1 MCAAEKTA
9 HVSGADDQG
18 DDGREPLEQATNA
31 PRGGEGEKKTGI
43 GGTVMDK
50 NRQSGFTLVEL
61 VVVIAIMG
69 ILAGVGSAA
78 YSGYVKKANEAADL
92 QLLGAVNT
100 AFASAS
106 YDAGQYDGR
115 PSGGA
120 ASLTED
126 GKVAQ
131 VISSVDRDGE
141 FFQRYFSGNRD
152 SRFKLYTNL
161 AYDRATGTFHGAVL
175 TAATDKDG
183 NTVLHYSIN
192 GQDYEFT
199 ATQEQLKAFRA
210 STFGGK
216 SMTMN
221 ALTGNVGG
229 MINALNSALGG
240 GTFLASVLINA
251 GMAPE
256 TLGIKPDEKGNY
268 SELDKQRLANAA
280 LLLVAQMTGDK
291 DEESNEYL
299 VKEDILNALALNDA
313 NGLVDLNDVPGTLR
327 NVGAIYGVMT
337 AFAHSEQAE
346 DWTTTLTDADGKEFT
361 YDAKQYYDYVNQ
373 QIAAAANSGKDGGE
387 KLSDILAALGQ
398 FGSFVQDEDGN
409 LTDQFLDYVDDPTEP
424 ENAQINK
431 DLDGYINAMQA
442 LSQNQDGLVAAGILE
457 DGADGG
463 NISPILDKLF
473 AQ

>member
-1 MCAAEKTA
+1 
-9 HVSGADDQG
+9 
-18 DDGREPLEQATNA
+18 
-31 PRGGEGEKKTGI
+31 
-43 GGTVMDK
+43 MDK

-78 YSGYVKKANEAADL
+78 YSGYVKEANEAADL

-131 VISSVDRDGE
+131 VISSVDRDGA
-141 FFQRYFSGNRD
+141 FFQRYFSGNQD

-161 AYDRATGTFHGAVL
+161 AYDRTTGTFSGAVL
-175 TAATDKDG
+175 TAATDKNG

-192 GQDYEFT
+192 GQDYEFM
-199 ATQEQLKAFRA
+199 ATREQLEAFRA

-221 ALTGNVGG
+221 DLTGNVGG

-251 GMAPE
+251 GMNLE
-256 TLGIKPDEKGNY
+256 TLGIKPDEKETY
-268 SELDKQRLANAA
+268 SELDKQRLSNAA
-280 LLLVAQMTGDK
+280 LLLTASKT
-291 DEESNEYL
+291 DENTAEKILKMFIPDDEGEAKPLNERASEL
-299 VKEDILNALALNDA
+299 LSLNM
-313 NGLVDLNDVPGTLR
+313 GETMS
-327 NVGAIYGVMT
+327 NVGAIYGIMT
-337 AFAHSEQAE
+337 AFAYSEQAKG
-346 DWTTTLTDADGKEFT
+346 WTTTLTDADGKEST

-373 QIAAAANSGKDGGE
+373 QIAAAAGE
-387 KLSDILAALGQ
+387 KNIDNILAALGQ
-398 FGSFVQDEDGN
+398 FGAFAQDEDGN

-463 NISPILDKLF
+463 NISPILDQLF
-473 AQ
+473 TQ

>member
-1 MCAAEKTA
+1 
-9 HVSGADDQG
+9 
-18 DDGREPLEQATNA
+18 
-31 PRGGEGEKKTGI
+31 
-43 GGTVMDK
+43 MDK

-120 ASLTED
+120 ASLTKD
-126 GKVAQ
+126 GKVDK

-141 FFQRYFSGNRD
+141 FFKRYFSGNQD

-161 AYDRATGTFHGAVL
+161 AYDRATGTFSGAVL

-199 ATQEQLKAFRA
+199 ATREQLEAFRA
-210 STFGGK
+210 STFGGEK
-216 SMTMN
+216 MTMN

-251 GMAPE
+251 DMAPE
-256 TLGIKPDEKGNY
+256 TLGIKPDEKETY

-299 VKEDILNALALNDA
+299 VKEDILNALDLNDA
-313 NGLVDLNDVPGTLR
+313 NSLVDLNDVPGTLR

-337 AFAHSEQAE
+337 TFAYSEQAKT
-346 DWTTTLTDADGKEFT
+346 WTTTVDGKT
-361 YDAKQYYDYVNQ
+361 YDAIGYYDYVNQ
-373 QIAAAANSGKDGGE
+373 QIAAAANSGKEGGE

-398 FGSFVQDEDGN
+398 FESFVQDEVGM
-409 LTDQFLDYVDDPTEP
+409 TPEFMEYITGTEQLD

-442 LSQNQDGLVAAGILE
+442 LSKNQDGLVAAGILE

>member
-1 MCAAEKTA
+1 
-9 HVSGADDQG
+9 
-18 DDGREPLEQATNA
+18 
-31 PRGGEGEKKTGI
+31 
-43 GGTVMDK
+43 MDK

-120 ASLTED
+120 ASLDAD
-126 GKVAQ
+126 GKVKK
-131 VISSVDRDGE
+131 VISTVDRDGE
-141 FFQRYFSGNRD
+141 FFQKYFSGNRN
-152 SRFKLYTNL
+152 SRFKVYTNL
-161 AYDRATGTFHGAVL
+161 AYDRTTGTFHGAVL
-175 TAATDKDG
+175 TAATDKHG

-199 ATQEQLKAFRA
+199 ATQEQLDAFRA
-210 STFGGK
+210 STFGK
-216 SMTMN
+216 NMTMN
-221 ALTGNVGG
+221 AFTGNVGG

-256 TLGIKPDEKGNY
+256 TLGIKPDENGNY
-268 SELDKQRLANAA
+268 SELDKQRLSNAA
-280 LLLVAQMTGDK
+280 LLLTASKT
-291 DEESNEYL
+291 DENTAEKILKMLIPDDEGEAKPLNERASEL
-299 VKEDILNALALNDA
+299 LSLNM
-313 NGLVDLNDVPGTLR
+313 GETMS
-327 NVGAIYGVMT
+327 NVGAIYGIMT

-346 DWTTTLTDADGKEFT
+346 DWEKTVDGKT
-361 YDAKQYYDYVNQ
+361 YDAIGYYDYVNQ
-373 QIAAAANSGKDGGE
+373 QIAAAAVSE
-387 KLSDILAALGQ
+387 KEGAEKIPDILAALGQ
-398 FGSFVQDEDGN
+398 FGAFAQDEDGT
-409 LTDQFLDYVDDPTEP
+409 LTDQFMAYVGDPTNP
-424 ENAQINK
+424 SAQINK

>member
-1 MCAAEKTA
+1 
-9 HVSGADDQG
+9 
-18 DDGREPLEQATNA
+18 
-31 PRGGEGEKKTGI
+31 
-43 GGTVMDK
+43 MDK

-126 GKVAQ
+126 GRVAQ
-131 VISSVDRDGE
+131 VISSVDRDGA

-175 TAATDKDG
+175 TAATDKNG

-199 ATQEQLKAFRA
+199 ATQEQLEAFCA
-210 STFGGK
+210 STFGGE

-221 ALTGNVGG
+221 DLTGNVGG

-280 LLLVAQMTGDK
+280 LLLTASKTNKATAERLLAVFTTNAA
-291 DEESNEYL
+291 DEGEEEPLDEKAMSLINPT
-299 VKEDILNALALNDA
+299 DM
-313 NGLVDLNDVPGTLR
+313 GGTMS
-327 NVGAIYGVMT
+327 NVGAIYGIMT
-337 AFAHSEQAE
+337 AFAYSEQAKG
-346 DWTTTLTDADGKEFT
+346 WRTTIDGKE
-361 YDAKQYYDYVNQ
+361 YNAQEYYDYVNQ
-373 QIAAAANSGKDGGE
+373 QIAAAAGE
-387 KLSDILAALGQ
+387 KNIDKIFAALGQ
-398 FGSFVQDEDGN
+398 LGAFAQDEEGMT
-409 LTDQFLDYVDDPTEP
+409 LQFMDYIDDTEQLDES
-424 ENAQINK
+424 AQINK
-431 DLDGYINAMQA
+431 DLDGYISAMQA
-442 LSQNQDGLVAAGILE
+442 LSQNQEGLIAAGILE

>member
-1 MCAAEKTA
+1 
-9 HVSGADDQG
+9 
-18 DDGREPLEQATNA
+18 
-31 PRGGEGEKKTGI
+31 
-43 GGTVMDK
+43 MDK

-131 VISSVDRDGE
+131 VISSVDRNGE

-199 ATQEQLKAFRA
+199 ATQDQLDAFRA

-256 TLGIKPDEKGNY
+256 TLGIKPDENGNY
-268 SELDKQRLANAA
+268 SELDKQRLSNAA
-280 LLLVAQMTGDK
+280 LLLTASKT
-291 DEESNEYL
+291 DENTAEKILKMLIPDDEGEAKPLNERASEL
-299 VKEDILNALALNDA
+299 LSLNM
-313 NGLVDLNDVPGTLR
+313 GETMS
-327 NVGAIYGVMT
+327 NVGAIYGIMT
-337 AFAHSEQAE
+337 AFAHSEQAKG
-346 DWTTTLTDADGKEFT
+346 WRTTVDDKE
-361 YDAKQYYDYVNQ
+361 YNAEQYYNYVNQ
-373 QIAAAANSGKDGGE
+373 QIAAAGE
-387 KLSDILAALGQ
+387 KEGAEKIPDIFAALGQ
-398 FGSFVQDEDGN
+398 LGAFAQDKDGIP
-409 LTDQFLDYVDDPTEP
+409 TDQFLAYVGNP
-424 ENAQINK
+424 ESSDSQISK
-431 DLDGYINAMQA
+431 DLDGYISAMQA
-442 LSQNQDGLVAAGILE
+442 LSQNQEGLIAAGILE

-463 NISPILDKLF
+463 NISPILDLLF
-473 AQ
+473 TPQK

>member
-1 MCAAEKTA
+1 
-9 HVSGADDQG
+9 
-18 DDGREPLEQATNA
+18 
-31 PRGGEGEKKTGI
+31 
-43 GGTVMDK
+43 MDK

-131 VISSVDRDGE
+131 VISSVDRDGA
-141 FFQRYFSGNRD
+141 FFQRYFSGNQD

-161 AYDRATGTFHGAVL
+161 AYDRTTGTFSGAVL
-175 TAATDKDG
+175 TAATDKNG

-199 ATQEQLKAFRA
+199 ATEAQLAAFRA
-210 STFGGK
+210 STFGGE

-221 ALTGNVGG
+221 DLTGNVGG

-240 GTFLASVLINA
+240 GTLLANVLINA

-256 TLGIKPDEKGNY
+256 TLGIKPYENGNY
-268 SELDKQRLANAA
+268 SELDKQRLSNAA
-280 LLLVAQMTGDK
+280 LLLTASKT
-291 DEESNEYL
+291 DENTAEKILKMFIPDDEGEAKPLNERASEL
-299 VKEDILNALALNDA
+299 LSLNM
-313 NGLVDLNDVPGTLR
+313 GETMS
-327 NVGAIYGVMT
+327 NVGAIYGIMT
-337 AFAHSEQAE
+337 AFAYSEQAK
-346 DWTTTLTDADGKEFT
+346 DWEKTVDGKT
-361 YDAKQYYDYVNQ
+361 YDAIGYYDYVNQ
-373 QIAAAANSGKDGGE
+373 QIAAAAGE
-387 KLSDILAALGQ
+387 KNIDNIFAALGQ
-398 FGSFVQDEDGN
+398 LGAFAQDEDGN
-409 LTDQFLDYVDDPTEP
+409 LTDQFLDYVGDPTNP
-424 ENAQINK
+424 NAQINK

-473 AQ
+473 TQQK

>member
-1 MCAAEKTA
+1 
-9 HVSGADDQG
+9 
-18 DDGREPLEQATNA
+18 
-31 PRGGEGEKKTGI
+31 
-43 GGTVMDK
+43 MDK

-131 VISSVDRDGE
+131 VISSVDRNGA
-141 FFQRYFSGNRD
+141 FFQRYFSGNQD

-240 GTFLASVLINA
+240 GTFLANVLQTADMNL
-251 GMAPE
+251 E
-256 TLGIKPDEKGNY
+256 TLGIKPDENGNY

-280 LLLVAQMTGDK
+280 LLLTASKTNKATAEKILKMFIPD
-291 DEESNEYL
+291 DEGE
-299 VKEDILNALALNDA
+299 VKPL
-313 NGLVDLNDVPGTLR
+313 DVKAMSLINPADMGGTMSD
-327 NVGAIYGVMT
+327 VGAIYAIMT
-337 AFAHSEQAE
+337 AFAHSEQAKT
-346 DWTTTLTDADGKEFT
+346 WTTTVDGET
-361 YDAKQYYDYVNQ
+361 YDAIGYYDYVNQ
-373 QIAAAANSGKDGGE
+373 QIAAAAGE
-387 KLSDILAALGQ
+387 KNIDNIFAALGQ
-398 FGSFVQDEDGN
+398 FGAFAQNEGGM
-409 LTDQFLDYVDDPTEP
+409 TPQFMEYITGTEP
-424 ENAQINK
+424 LDENAQINK

-442 LSQNQDGLVAAGILE
+442 LSRNQDGLVAAGILE

-463 NISPILDKLF
+463 NISPILDQLF
-473 AQ
+473 TQ

>member
-1 MCAAEKTA
+1 
-9 HVSGADDQG
+9 
-18 DDGREPLEQATNA
+18 
-31 PRGGEGEKKTGI
+31 
-43 GGTVMDK
+43 MDK

-120 ASLTED
+120 ASLAAD
-126 GKVAQ
+126 GKVEK
-131 VISSVDRDGE
+131 VISTVDRKGE
-141 FFQRYFSGNRD
+141 FFQKYFSGNQD

-161 AYDRATGTFHGAVL
+161 AYDRVTGTFHGAVL

-199 ATQEQLKAFRA
+199 ATREQLEAFRA

-221 ALTGNVGG
+221 DLTGNVGG
-229 MINALNSALGG
+229 MINALSTALNSGNYLA
-240 GTFLASVLINA
+240 FLLQNSGLDL
-251 GMAPE
+251 E
-256 TLGIKPDEKGNY
+256 KLGINSENGKY

-280 LLLVAQMTGDK
+280 LLLTARMTTDK
-291 DEESNEYL
+291 NEETGGFL
-299 VKEDILNALALNDA
+299 VKEDLVEALASGNT
-313 NGLVDLNDVPGTLR
+313 NSLVDFGDIPGTMR
-327 NVGAIYGVMT
+327 NVGAIYGIMT
-337 AFAHSEQAE
+337 AFAYSEQAKG
-346 DWTTTLTDADGKEFT
+346 WTTTVDDKE
-361 YDAKQYYDYVNQ
+361 YNAEQYYNYVNQ
-373 QIAAAANSGKDGGE
+373 QIAAAAVGE
-387 KLSDILAALGQ
+387 KEGAEKIPDILAALGQ
-398 FGSFVQDEDGN
+398 FGSFVQDEVGM
-409 LTDQFLDYVDDPTEP
+409 TPQFMEYITGTQPLD

-442 LSQNQDGLVAAGILE
+442 LSQNQEGLIAAGILE

-463 NISPILDKLF
+463 NISPILDLLF
-473 AQ
+473 APQK

>member
-1 MCAAEKTA
+1 
-9 HVSGADDQG
+9 
-18 DDGREPLEQATNA
+18 
-31 PRGGEGEKKTGI
+31 
-43 GGTVMDK
+43 MDK

-78 YSGYVKKANEAADL
+78 YSSYVKKANEAADL

-120 ASLTED
+120 ASLTKD

-131 VISSVDRDGE
+131 VISSVDRDGA
-141 FFQRYFSGNRD
+141 FFQRYFSGNQD

-161 AYDRATGTFHGAVL
+161 AYDRTTGTFHGAVL

-199 ATQEQLKAFRA
+199 ATQDQLDAFRA
-210 STFGGK
+210 STFGGE

-229 MINALNSALGG
+229 MINTLSTALNSGNALA
-240 GTFLASVLINA
+240 FLLQNS
-251 GMAPE
+251 GMPLE
-256 TLGIKPDEKGNY
+256 KLGIKRDESGNY

-299 VKEDILNALALNDA
+299 VKKDILNALALNKVND
-313 NGLVDLNDVPGTLR
+313 LVDLNDIPRALR

-337 AFAHSEQAE
+337 AFAYSEQANGWE
-346 DWTTTLTDADGKEFT
+346 KTVDGET
-361 YDAKQYYDYVNQ
+361 YDAIGYYDYVNQ
-373 QIAAAANSGKDGGE
+373 QIAAAAGE
-387 KLSDILAALGQ
+387 KNIDNIFAALGKLGA
-398 FGSFVQDEDGN
+398 FAQDKDGN
-409 LTDQFLDYVDDPTEP
+409 LTDQFFDYVGDPANP
-424 ENAQINK
+424 NAQINK

-442 LSQNQDGLVAAGILE
+442 LSKNQDGLVAAGILE

-463 NISPILDKLF
+463 NISPILDQLF

>member
-1 MCAAEKTA
+1 
-9 HVSGADDQG
+9 
-18 DDGREPLEQATNA
+18 
-31 PRGGEGEKKTGI
+31 
-43 GGTVMDK
+43 MDK

-131 VISSVDRDGE
+131 VISSVDCDGA

-175 TAATDKDG
+175 TAATDKHG

-199 ATQEQLKAFRA
+199 ATREQLDAFCA

-229 MINALNSALGG
+229 MINALSSALGG
-240 GTFLASVLINA
+240 GTFLANVLQTADMNL
-251 GMAPE
+251 E
-256 TLGIKPDEKGNY
+256 TLGIKPDEKETY
-268 SELDKQRLANAA
+268 SEFDKQRLANAA
-280 LLLVAQMTGDK
+280 LLLTASKTNKATAERLLAVFTTNAA
-291 DEESNEYL
+291 DEGEEEPL
-299 VKEDILNALALNDA
+299 DVKAMSLINPADM
-313 NGLVDLNDVPGTLR
+313 GGTMSD
-327 NVGAIYGVMT
+327 VGAIYAIMT
-337 AFAHSEQAE
+337 AFAYSEQAKG
-346 DWTTTLTDADGKEFT
+346 WTTTLTDADGKEST

-373 QIAAAANSGKDGGE
+373 QIAAAAGE
-387 KLSDILAALGQ
+387 KNIDNIFAALGKLGA
-398 FGSFVQDEDGN
+398 FAQDEDGT
-409 LTDQFLDYVDDPTEP
+409 LTDQFFDYVGDPTNP
-424 ENAQINK
+424 NAQINK
-431 DLDGYINAMQA
+431 DLDGYINAMQV

>member
-1 MCAAEKTA
+1 
-9 HVSGADDQG
+9 
-18 DDGREPLEQATNA
+18 
-31 PRGGEGEKKTGI
+31 
-43 GGTVMDK
+43 MDK

-131 VISSVDRDGE
+131 VISSVDRNGA
-141 FFQRYFSGNRD
+141 FFQRYFPGNQD

-175 TAATDKDG
+175 TAATDKHG

-199 ATQEQLKAFRA
+199 ATQEQLDAFRA
-210 STFGGK
+210 STFGK
-216 SMTMN
+216 NMTMN
-221 ALTGNVGG
+221 AFTGNVGG

-256 TLGIKPDEKGNY
+256 TLGIKPDEKENY

-280 LLLVAQMTGDK
+280 LLLTASKTNKATAERLLAVFTTNAA
-291 DEESNEYL
+291 DEGEEEPL
-299 VKEDILNALALNDA
+299 DVKAMSLINPADM
-313 NGLVDLNDVPGTLR
+313 GGTMSD
-327 NVGAIYGVMT
+327 VGAIYGIMT
-337 AFAHSEQAE
+337 AFAYSEQAK
-346 DWTTTLTDADGKEFT
+346 DWTTTLTDADGKEST

-373 QIAAAANSGKDGGE
+373 QIAAAAGE
-387 KLSDILAALGQ
+387 KNIDNIFAALGQ
-398 FGSFVQDEDGN
+398 FGAFVQDEDGN

>member
-1 MCAAEKTA
+1 
-9 HVSGADDQG
+9 
-18 DDGREPLEQATNA
+18 
-31 PRGGEGEKKTGI
+31 
-43 GGTVMDK
+43 MDK

-120 ASLTED
+120 ASLDAD
-126 GKVAQ
+126 GKVKK
-131 VISSVDRDGE
+131 VISTVDRDGA

-175 TAATDKDG
+175 TAATDKHG

-199 ATQEQLKAFRA
+199 ATQEQLDAFRA

-221 ALTGNVGG
+221 NLTGNVGG

-240 GTFLASVLINA
+240 GTFLASVLQTA
-251 GMAPE
+251 GMNLE
-256 TLGIKPDEKGNY
+256 TLGIKPYENGNY
-268 SELDKQRLANAA
+268 SELDKQRLSNAA
-280 LLLVAQMTGDK
+280 LLLTASKT
-291 DEESNEYL
+291 DENTAEKILKMFIPDDEGEAKPLNERASEL
-299 VKEDILNALALNDA
+299 LSLNM
-313 NGLVDLNDVPGTLR
+313 GETMS
-327 NVGAIYGVMT
+327 NVGAIYGIMT
-337 AFAHSEQAE
+337 AFAYSEQAK
-346 DWTTTLTDADGKEFT
+346 DWEKTVDGKT
-361 YDAKQYYDYVNQ
+361 YDAIGYYDYVNQ
-373 QIAAAANSGKDGGE
+373 QIAAAAGE
-387 KLSDILAALGQ
+387 KNIDNIFAALGQ
-398 FGSFVQDEDGN
+398 LGAFAQDEDGN
-409 LTDQFLDYVDDPTEP
+409 LTDQFLDYVGDPTNP
-424 ENAQINK
+424 NAQINK

-463 NISPILDKLF
+463 NISPILDQLF
-473 AQ
+473 TQ

>member
-1 MCAAEKTA
+1 
-9 HVSGADDQG
+9 
-18 DDGREPLEQATNA
+18 
-31 PRGGEGEKKTGI
+31 
-43 GGTVMDK
+43 MDK

-106 YDAGQYDGR
+106 YNAGQYDGR

-120 ASLTED
+120 ASLAED
-126 GKVAQ
+126 GRVAQ
-131 VISSVDRDGE
+131 VISSVDRKGE
-141 FFQRYFSGNRD
+141 FFQKYFSGNRD

-161 AYDRATGTFHGAVL
+161 AYDRVTGTFHGAVL

-183 NTVLHYSIN
+183 NMVLRYTIN

-199 ATQEQLKAFRA
+199 AKQEQLGALLAPPR
-210 STFGGK
+210 GGK

-240 GTFLASVLINA
+240 GNFLASVLQTA

-256 TLGIKPDEKGNY
+256 TLGIKPDENENY

-280 LLLVAQMTGDK
+280 LLLTASKT
-291 DEESNEYL
+291 DENTAERL
-299 VKEDILNALALNDA
+299 LAVFTTNAADEGEEEPLINSDDM
-313 NGLVDLNDVPGTLR
+313 GETMS
-327 NVGAIYGVMT
+327 NVGAMYGIMT
-337 AFAHSEQAE
+337 AFAYSEQAKG
-346 DWTTTLTDADGKEFT
+346 WTTTLTDADGKEST

-373 QIAAAANSGKDGGE
+373 QIAAAGE
-387 KLSDILAALGQ
+387 KEGAEKIPDILAALGQ

-409 LTDQFLDYVDDPTEP
+409 LTDQFWNYVGDPESSDS
-424 ENAQINK
+424 QISK

-442 LSQNQDGLVAAGILE
+442 LSQNQEGLIAAGILE

-463 NISPILDKLF
+463 NISPILDLLF
-473 AQ
+473 TQQK

>member
-1 MCAAEKTA
+1 
-9 HVSGADDQG
+9 
-18 DDGREPLEQATNA
+18 
-31 PRGGEGEKKTGI
+31 
-43 GGTVMDK
+43 MDK

-126 GKVAQ
+126 GRVAQ
-131 VISSVDRDGE
+131 VISSVDRDGA

-175 TAATDKDG
+175 TAATDKHG

-199 ATQEQLKAFRA
+199 ATEAQLAAFRA

-221 ALTGNVGG
+221 NLTGNVGG

-251 GMAPE
+251 GMNLE
-256 TLGIKPDEKGNY
+256 TLGIKPDEKETY

-280 LLLVAQMTGDK
+280 LLLTASKTNKATAERLLAVFTTNAA
-291 DEESNEYL
+291 DEGEEEPL
-299 VKEDILNALALNDA
+299 DVKAMSLINPADM
-313 NGLVDLNDVPGTLR
+313 GGTMSD
-327 NVGAIYGVMT
+327 VGAIYAIMT
-337 AFAHSEQAE
+337 AFAYSEQAK
-346 DWTTTLTDADGKEFT
+346 DWEKTVDGKT
-361 YDAKQYYDYVNQ
+361 YNAIGYYDYVNQ
-373 QIAAAANSGKDGGE
+373 QIAAAANSGKEGGA
-387 KLSDILAALGQ
+387 KLNDILAALGQ
-398 FGSFVQDEDGN
+398 LGAFAQDEDGN
-409 LTDQFLDYVDDPTEP
+409 LTDQFLDYVGDPTEP
-424 ENAQINK
+424 ESAQISK

-463 NISPILDKLF
+463 NISPILDLLF
-473 AQ
+473 AQQK

>member
-1 MCAAEKTA
+1 
-9 HVSGADDQG
+9 
-18 DDGREPLEQATNA
+18 
-31 PRGGEGEKKTGI
+31 
-43 GGTVMDK
+43 MDK

-126 GKVAQ
+126 GRVAQ
-131 VISSVDRDGE
+131 VISSVDRDGK
-141 FFQRYFSGNRD
+141 FFERYFFGNRD
-152 SRFKLYTNL
+152 SRFKVYTNL

-175 TAATDKDG
+175 SATTGKDG
-183 NTVLHYSIN
+183 NMVLRYSIN
-192 GQDYEFT
+192 GQDYEFM
-199 ATQEQLKAFRA
+199 ATQEQLDAFHA

-221 ALTGNVGG
+221 DLTGNVGG

-240 GTFLASVLINA
+240 GNFLASVLQTA
-251 GMAPE
+251 GMNLE
-256 TLGIKPDEKGNY
+256 TLGIKPDENGNY

-280 LLLVAQMTGDK
+280 LLLTASKTNETTAEKILKMFIPD
-291 DEESNEYL
+291 DEGEAKPLNERASEL
-299 VKEDILNALALNDA
+299 LSLNNM
-313 NGLVDLNDVPGTLR
+313 GETMS
-327 NVGAIYGVMT
+327 NVGAMYGIMT

-346 DWTTTLTDADGKEFT
+346 DWTTTVDGKE
-361 YDAKQYYDYVNQ
+361 YNAQEYYDYVNQ
-373 QIAAAANSGKDGGE
+373 QIAADANSGKDGGE

-398 FGSFVQDEDGN
+398 FGSFVQDEDGMT
-409 LTDQFLDYVDDPTEP
+409 LQFMDYITGTEQLDES
-424 ENAQINK
+424 AQISK

-463 NISPILDKLF
+463 NISPILDQLF
-473 AQ
+473 TQ

>member
-1 MCAAEKTA
+1 
-9 HVSGADDQG
+9 
-18 DDGREPLEQATNA
+18 
-31 PRGGEGEKKTGI
+31 
-43 GGTVMDK
+43 MDK

-78 YSGYVKKANEAADL
+78 YSGYVKKANETADL

-120 ASLTED
+120 ASLDAD
-126 GKVAQ
+126 GKVKK
-131 VISSVDRDGE
+131 VISTVDRDGE
-141 FFQRYFSGNRD
+141 FFQKYFSGNRD
-152 SRFKLYTNL
+152 SRFKVYTNL

-199 ATQEQLKAFRA
+199 ATREQLDAFRA
-210 STFGGK
+210 STFGGEK
-216 SMTMN
+216 MTMN
-221 ALTGNVGG
+221 KLTGNVGG

-256 TLGIKPDEKGNY
+256 TLGIKPDENGNY
-268 SELDKQRLANAA
+268 SELDKQRLSNAA
-280 LLLVAQMTGDK
+280 LLLTASKT
-291 DEESNEYL
+291 DENTAEKILKMFIPDDEGEAKPLNERASEL
-299 VKEDILNALALNDA
+299 LSLNM
-313 NGLVDLNDVPGTLR
+313 GETMS
-327 NVGAIYGVMT
+327 NVGAIYGIMT

-373 QIAAAANSGKDGGE
+373 QIAAAAVSE
-387 KLSDILAALGQ
+387 KEGAEKIPDILAALGQ
-398 FGSFVQDEDGN
+398 FGAFAQDEDGT
-409 LTDQFLDYVDDPTEP
+409 LTDQFMAYVGDPTNP
-424 ENAQINK
+424 SAQINK

>member
-1 MCAAEKTA
+1 
-9 HVSGADDQG
+9 
-18 DDGREPLEQATNA
+18 
-31 PRGGEGEKKTGI
+31 
-43 GGTVMDK
+43 MDK

-120 ASLTED
+120 ASLDAD
-126 GKVAQ
+126 GKVDK
-131 VISSVDRDGE
+131 VISTVDREGE
-141 FFQRYFSGNRD
+141 FFQKYFSGNRD
-152 SRFKLYTNL
+152 SRFKVYTNL
-161 AYDRATGTFHGAVL
+161 AYDRVTGTFHGAVL
-175 TAATDKDG
+175 SATTGKDG
-183 NTVLHYSIN
+183 NMVRYTIN
-192 GQDYEFT
+192 GKDYEFT
-199 ATQEQLKAFRA
+199 ATEAQLAAFRA

-216 SMTMN
+216 NMTMN
-221 ALTGNVGG
+221 GLTGNVGG

-280 LLLVAQMTGDK
+280 LLLTARMTTDK
-291 DEESNEYL
+291 NKETGGFL
-299 VKEDILNALALNDA
+299 VKEDLVEALASGNT
-313 NGLVDLNDVPGTLR
+313 NSLVDFGDIPGTMR
-327 NVGAIYGVMT
+327 NVRAIYGIMT
-337 AFAHSEQAE
+337 AFAYSKQAE
-346 DWTTTLTDADGKEFT
+346 GWTTTVTDADGKECI
-361 YDAKQYYDYVNQ
+361 YDAQEYYNYVNQ
-373 QIAAAANSGKDGGE
+373 QIAANSE
-387 KLSDILAALGQ
+387 KAGSDKIPDILAAIGKFGAYAQGADGQ
-398 FGSFVQDEDGN
+398 PTE
-409 LTDQFLDYVDDPTEP
+409 QFADYVGDLNSP
-424 ENAQINK
+424 ENSQLNK
-431 DLDGYINAMQA
+431 DLDGYISAMQA
-442 LSQNQDGLVAAGILE
+442 LSQNQEGLIAAGILE
-457 DGADGG
+457 GGADGG

>member
-1 MCAAEKTA
+1 
-9 HVSGADDQG
+9 
-18 DDGREPLEQATNA
+18 
-31 PRGGEGEKKTGI
+31 
-43 GGTVMDK
+43 MDK

-69 ILAGVGSAA
+69 ILAGAGSAA

-120 ASLTED
+120 ASLAED

-131 VISSVDRDGE
+131 VISSVDRDGK
-141 FFQRYFSGNRD
+141 FFERYFSGNRD

-161 AYDRATGTFHGAVL
+161 AYDRTTGTFYGAVL
-175 TAATDKDG
+175 TAATGKDG
-183 NTVLHYSIN
+183 NMVLRYTIN
-192 GQDYEFT
+192 GKDYEFT
-199 ATQEQLKAFRA
+199 ATKEQLAAFRA

-221 ALTGNVGG
+221 GLTGNVGG

-240 GTFLASVLINA
+240 GNFLASVLINA

-256 TLGIKPDEKGNY
+256 TLGIKPDENENY

-280 LLLVAQMTGDK
+280 LLLTARETDENTAETLLALLAP
-291 DEESNEYL
+291 DEEETL
-299 VKEDILNALALNDA
+299 DEKLP
-313 NGLVDLNDVPGTLR
+313 GLFSSSDVGETMS
-327 NVGAIYGVMT
+327 NVGAMYGIMT
-337 AFAHSEQAE
+337 AFAHSEQAKG
-346 DWTTTLTDADGKEFT
+346 WTTTLTDADGKEST

-373 QIAAAANSGKDGGE
+373 QIAAAAGE
-387 KLSDILAALGQ
+387 KNIDKIFAALGQ
-398 FGSFVQDEDGN
+398 LGAFAQDEEGMT
-409 LTDQFLDYVDDPTEP
+409 LQFMDYITVTEP
-424 ENAQINK
+424 PDEKAQINK

-442 LSQNQDGLVAAGILE
+442 LSQNQEGLIAAGILE

-463 NISPILDKLF
+463 NISPILDLLF
-473 AQ
+473 APQK

>member
-1 MCAAEKTA
+1 MTARMCAAEKTA

-131 VISSVDRDGE
+131 VISSVDRNGE

-175 TAATDKDG
+175 TAATDKNG

-192 GQDYEFT
+192 GQDYVFK
-199 ATQEQLKAFRA
+199 ATQEQLAAFRD

-216 SMTMN
+216 NMTMN
-221 ALTGNVGG
+221 DLTGNVNG
-229 MINALNSALGG
+229 MINTLSTALNSGNALA
-240 GTFLASVLINA
+240 FLLQNS
-251 GMAPE
+251 GMPLE
-256 TLGIKPDEKGNY
+256 KLGIKRDESGNY

-299 VKEDILNALALNDA
+299 VKKDILNALVLNKVND
-313 NGLVDLNDVPGTLR
+313 LVDLNDIPRALR

-337 AFAHSEQAE
+337 AFAYSEQANGWE
-346 DWTTTLTDADGKEFT
+346 KTVDGKE
-361 YDAKQYYDYVNQ
+361 YNAQEYYEYVNQ
-373 QIAAAANSGKDGGE
+373 QIAAAAVSE
-387 KLSDILAALGQ
+387 KEGAEKIPDILAALGK
-398 FGSFVQDEDGN
+398 FGSFVQDEDGMT
-409 LTDQFLDYVDDPTEP
+409 LQFMDYIDGTEQLD

-442 LSQNQDGLVAAGILE
+442 LSKNQDGLVAAGILE

>member
-1 MCAAEKTA
+1 
-9 HVSGADDQG
+9 
-18 DDGREPLEQATNA
+18 
-31 PRGGEGEKKTGI
+31 
-43 GGTVMDK
+43 MDK

-120 ASLTED
+120 ASLAED

-131 VISSVDRDGE
+131 VISSVDRKGE
-141 FFQRYFSGNRD
+141 FFQKYFSGNQD
-152 SRFKLYTNL
+152 SRFKVYTNL
-161 AYDRATGTFHGAVL
+161 AYDRVTGTFHGAVL

-183 NTVLHYSIN
+183 NMVLRYTIN
-192 GQDYEFT
+192 GKDYEFT
-199 ATQEQLKAFRA
+199 ATKEQLAAFRA

-221 ALTGNVGG
+221 DLTGNVGG
-229 MINALNSALGG
+229 MINTLSTALNSGNYLA
-240 GTFLASVLINA
+240 FLLQNSGLDL
-251 GMAPE
+251 E
-256 TLGIKPDEKGNY
+256 KLGINSENGKY

-280 LLLVAQMTGDK
+280 LLLTARMTTDK
-291 DEESNEYL
+291 NEETGGFL
-299 VKEDILNALALNDA
+299 VKEDLVEALASGNT
-313 NGLVDLNDVPGTLR
+313 NSLVDFGDIPGTMR
-327 NVGAIYGVMT
+327 NVGAIYGIMT
-337 AFAHSEQAE
+337 AFAYSEQAKG
-346 DWTTTLTDADGKEFT
+346 WTTTLTDADGKEST

-373 QIAAAANSGKDGGE
+373 QIAAAANSGRDGGE

-398 FGSFVQDEDGN
+398 FGSFVQDEKGMT
-409 LTDQFLDYVDDPTEP
+409 LQFMNYITGTEP
-424 ENAQINK
+424 PDEKAQISK

-442 LSQNQDGLVAAGILE
+442 LSQNQEGLIAAGILE

-463 NISPILDKLF
+463 NISPILDLLF
-473 AQ
+473 APQK

>member
-175 TAATDKDG
+175 TAATDKHG

-199 ATQEQLKAFRA
+199 ATQEQLEAFCA
-210 STFGGK
+210 STFGGE

-221 ALTGNVGG
+221 DLTGNVGG

-256 TLGIKPDEKGNY
+256 TLGIKPDENGNY
-268 SELDKQRLANAA
+268 SELDKQRLSNAA
-280 LLLVAQMTGDK
+280 LLLTASKT
-291 DEESNEYL
+291 DENTAEKILKMFIPDDEGEAKPLNERASEL
-299 VKEDILNALALNDA
+299 LSLNM
-313 NGLVDLNDVPGTLR
+313 GETMS
-327 NVGAIYGVMT
+327 NVGAIYGIMT
-337 AFAHSEQAE
+337 AFAYSEQAKG
-346 DWTTTLTDADGKEFT
+346 WTTTLTDADGKEST

-373 QIAAAANSGKDGGE
+373 QIAAAAGE
-387 KLSDILAALGQ
+387 KNINKIFDALGQ
-398 FGSFVQDEDGN
+398 FGAFAQDEDGT
-409 LTDQFLDYVDDPTEP
+409 LTDQFMAYVGGPTNP
-424 ENAQINK
+424 ENAQISK

-442 LSQNQDGLVAAGILE
+442 LSKNQDGLVAVGILE

>member
-1 MCAAEKTA
+1 
-9 HVSGADDQG
+9 
-18 DDGREPLEQATNA
+18 
-31 PRGGEGEKKTGI
+31 
-43 GGTVMDK
+43 MDK

-120 ASLTED
+120 AALAAD
-126 GKVAQ
+126 GRVVQ

-141 FFQRYFSGNRD
+141 FFKRYFSGNQD

-161 AYDRATGTFHGAVL
+161 AYDRATGTFSGAVL

-192 GQDYEFT
+192 GKDYEFT
-199 ATQEQLKAFRA
+199 ATEAQLAAFRA

-256 TLGIKPDEKGNY
+256 TLGIKPDEKETY

-280 LLLVAQMTGDK
+280 LLLTASKT
-291 DEESNEYL
+291 DENTAERL
-299 VKEDILNALALNDA
+299 LAVFTTNAADEGEEEPLDEKAMSLLINPADM
-313 NGLVDLNDVPGTLR
+313 GETMS
-327 NVGAIYGVMT
+327 NVGAMYGIMT
-337 AFAHSEQAE
+337 AFAYSEQAKG
-346 DWTTTLTDADGKEFT
+346 WTTTLTDADGKEST

-373 QIAAAANSGKDGGE
+373 QIAAAANSGKDGEE

-398 FGSFVQDEDGN
+398 FGAFVQDEGGMTRQFMDYIDG
-409 LTDQFLDYVDDPTEP
+409 TEQLDES
-424 ENAQINK
+424 AQINK

-473 AQ
+473 TQQK

>member
-1 MCAAEKTA
+1 
-9 HVSGADDQG
+9 
-18 DDGREPLEQATNA
+18 
-31 PRGGEGEKKTGI
+31 
-43 GGTVMDK
+43 MDK

-120 ASLTED
+120 ASLDAD
-126 GKVAQ
+126 GKVKK
-131 VISSVDRDGE
+131 VISSVDRDGA
-141 FFQRYFSGNRD
+141 FFQRYFSGNQD

-175 TAATDKDG
+175 TAATDKNG

-192 GQDYEFT
+192 GQDYVFK
-199 ATQEQLKAFRA
+199 ATQEQLAAFRD

-216 SMTMN
+216 NMTMN
-221 ALTGNVGG
+221 DLTGNVNG
-229 MINALNSALGG
+229 MINTLSTALNSGNALA
-240 GTFLASVLINA
+240 FLLQNS
-251 GMAPE
+251 GMPLE
-256 TLGIKPDEKGNY
+256 KLGIKRDESGNY

-299 VKEDILNALALNDA
+299 VKKDILNALVLNKVND
-313 NGLVDLNDVPGTLR
+313 LVDLNDIPRALR

-337 AFAHSEQAE
+337 AFAYSEQANGWE
-346 DWTTTLTDADGKEFT
+346 KTVDGKE
-361 YDAKQYYDYVNQ
+361 YNAQEYYEYVNQ
-373 QIAAAANSGKDGGE
+373 QIAAAAVSE
-387 KLSDILAALGQ
+387 KEGAEKIPDILAALGKLGA
-398 FGSFVQDEDGN
+398 FAQDEGDM
-409 LTDQFLDYVDDPTEP
+409 TPQFMEYITGTEQLDES
-424 ENAQINK
+424 AQINK

-457 DGADGG
+457 GGADGG

-473 AQ
+473 TQ

>member
-1 MCAAEKTA
+1 
-9 HVSGADDQG
+9 
-18 DDGREPLEQATNA
+18 
-31 PRGGEGEKKTGI
+31 
-43 GGTVMDK
+43 MDK

-126 GKVAQ
+126 GRVAQ
-131 VISSVDRDGE
+131 VISSVDRKGE
-141 FFQRYFSGNRD
+141 FFQKYFSGNRD

-183 NTVLHYSIN
+183 NMVLRYTIN
-192 GQDYEFT
+192 GKDYEFT
-199 ATQEQLKAFRA
+199 ATEAQLAAFRA
-210 STFGGK
+210 STFGEN
-216 SMTMN
+216 MTMN
-221 ALTGNVGG
+221 GLTGNVGG
-229 MINALNSALGG
+229 MINTLSTALNSGNYLA
-240 GTFLASVLINA
+240 FLLQNS
-251 GMAPE
+251 GMPLE
-256 TLGIKPDEKGNY
+256 KLGIKRDESGNY

-280 LLLVAQMTGDK
+280 LLLAARETDENTAETLLALLAT
-291 DEESNEYL
+291 DEEEALGEKLYCLFDIDHVGETMSNAG
-299 VKEDILNALALNDA
+299 AL
-313 NGLVDLNDVPGTLR
+313 
-327 NVGAIYGVMT
+327 YGVMS
-337 AFAHSEQAE
+337 AFAHSEQAK
-346 DWTTTLTDADGKEFT
+346 DWTTTVDDKE
-361 YDAKQYYDYVNQ
+361 YNAEQYYNYVNQ

-398 FGSFVQDEDGN
+398 LGSFVQDEGGN
-409 LTDQFLDYVDDPTEP
+409 PTDQFLAYVGDPESSDS
-424 ENAQINK
+424 QISK

-463 NISPILDKLF
+463 NISPILDQLF
-473 AQ
+473 TQ

>member
-1 MCAAEKTA
+1 
-9 HVSGADDQG
+9 
-18 DDGREPLEQATNA
+18 
-31 PRGGEGEKKTGI
+31 
-43 GGTVMDK
+43 MDK

-126 GKVAQ
+126 GKVEK
-131 VISSVDRDGE
+131 VISTVDRNGE
-141 FFQRYFSGNRD
+141 FFQKYFFGNQD
-152 SRFKLYTNL
+152 SRFKVYTNL

-175 TAATDKDG
+175 TAATGKDG
-183 NTVLHYSIN
+183 KTVLHYTIN
-192 GQDYEFT
+192 GKDYEFT
-199 ATQEQLKAFRA
+199 ATREQLEAFRA

-221 ALTGNVGG
+221 DLTGNVGG
-229 MINALNSALGG
+229 MINTLSTALNSGNYLA
-240 GTFLASVLINA
+240 FLLQNSGLDL
-251 GMAPE
+251 E
-256 TLGIKPDEKGNY
+256 KLGINSENGKY

-280 LLLVAQMTGDK
+280 LLLTARMTTDK
-291 DEESNEYL
+291 NEETGGFL
-299 VKEDILNALALNDA
+299 VKEDLVEALASGNT
-313 NGLVDLNDVPGTLR
+313 NSLVDLGDIPRAMR
-327 NVGAIYGVMT
+327 NVGAIYGIMT
-337 AFAHSEQAE
+337 AFAHSEQAK
-346 DWTTTLTDADGKEFT
+346 DWTTTVDDKE
-361 YDAKQYYDYVNQ
+361 YNAEQYYNYVNQ
-373 QIAAAANSGKDGGE
+373 QIAAAGE
-387 KLSDILAALGQ
+387 KEGAEKIPDILAALGQ
-398 FGSFVQDEDGN
+398 FGAFAQDEDGT
-409 LTDQFLDYVDDPTEP
+409 LTDQFMAYVGDPTNP
-424 ENAQINK
+424 SAQINK

-463 NISPILDKLF
+463 NISPILDQLF
-473 AQ
+473 TQ

>member
-1 MCAAEKTA
+1 
-9 HVSGADDQG
+9 
-18 DDGREPLEQATNA
+18 
-31 PRGGEGEKKTGI
+31 
-43 GGTVMDK
+43 MDK

-120 ASLTED
+120 ASLDAD
-126 GKVAQ
+126 GKVKK
-131 VISSVDRDGE
+131 VISTVDRDGE
-141 FFQRYFSGNRD
+141 FFQKYFSGNRD
-152 SRFKLYTNL
+152 SRFKVYTNL

-175 TAATDKDG
+175 TAATDKNG

-192 GQDYEFT
+192 GQDYVFK
-199 ATQEQLKAFRA
+199 ATQEQLAAFRD

-216 SMTMN
+216 NMTMN
-221 ALTGNVGG
+221 DLTGNVGG

-240 GTFLASVLINA
+240 GTFLASVLKNA
-251 GMAPE
+251 GMNLE
-256 TLGIKPDEKGNY
+256 TLGIKPDEKETY

-280 LLLVAQMTGDK
+280 LLLTASKT
-291 DEESNEYL
+291 DENTAEKILKMFIPDDEGEAKPLNERASEL
-299 VKEDILNALALNDA
+299 LSLNM
-313 NGLVDLNDVPGTLR
+313 GETMS
-327 NVGAIYGVMT
+327 NVGAIYGIMT
-337 AFAHSEQAE
+337 AFAYSEQAK
-346 DWTTTLTDADGKEFT
+346 DWTTTLTDADGKEST

-373 QIAAAANSGKDGGE
+373 QIAAAAGE
-387 KLSDILAALGQ
+387 KNIDNIFAALGQ
-398 FGSFVQDEDGN
+398 FGAFVQDEDGN

-442 LSQNQDGLVAAGILE
+442 LSHNQDGLVAAGILE

-463 NISPILDKLF
+463 NISPILDQLF
-473 AQ
+473 TQ

>member
-1 MCAAEKTA
+1 
-9 HVSGADDQG
+9 
-18 DDGREPLEQATNA
+18 
-31 PRGGEGEKKTGI
+31 
-43 GGTVMDK
+43 MDK

-131 VISSVDRDGE
+131 VISSVDRDGA

-175 TAATDKDG
+175 TAATDKNG

-199 ATQEQLKAFRA
+199 ATREQLEAFRA

-256 TLGIKPDEKGNY
+256 TLGIKPDENGNY
-268 SELDKQRLANAA
+268 SELDKQRLSNAA
-280 LLLVAQMTGDK
+280 LLLTASKT
-291 DEESNEYL
+291 DENTAEKILKMFIPDDEGEAKPLNERASEL
-299 VKEDILNALALNDA
+299 LSLNM
-313 NGLVDLNDVPGTLR
+313 GETMS
-327 NVGAIYGVMT
+327 NVGAIYGIMT
-337 AFAHSEQAE
+337 AFAYSEQAKG
-346 DWTTTLTDADGKEFT
+346 WTTTLTDADGKEST

-373 QIAAAANSGKDGGE
+373 QIAAAAGE
-387 KLSDILAALGQ
+387 KNIDNIFAALGQ
-398 FGSFVQDEDGN
+398 FGSFVQDEGGMTPQFMEYIDG
-409 LTDQFLDYVDDPTEP
+409 TEQLDES
-424 ENAQINK
+424 AQINK

-463 NISPILDKLF
+463 NISPILDQLF
-473 AQ
+473 TQ

>member
-1 MCAAEKTA
+1 
-9 HVSGADDQG
+9 
-18 DDGREPLEQATNA
+18 
-31 PRGGEGEKKTGI
+31 
-43 GGTVMDK
+43 MDK

-126 GKVAQ
+126 GKMAQ

-175 TAATDKDG
+175 TAATDKNG

-240 GTFLASVLINA
+240 GTFLANVLQTADMNL
-251 GMAPE
+251 E
-256 TLGIKPDEKGNY
+256 TLGIKPDENGNY

-280 LLLVAQMTGDK
+280 LLLTASKTNKATAERLLAVFTTNAA
-291 DEESNEYL
+291 DEGEEEPLDEKAMSLINPT
-299 VKEDILNALALNDA
+299 DM
-313 NGLVDLNDVPGTLR
+313 GGTMS
-327 NVGAIYGVMT
+327 NVGAIYGIMT
-337 AFAHSEQAE
+337 AFAYSEQAKG
-346 DWTTTLTDADGKEFT
+346 WRTTIDGKE
-361 YDAKQYYDYVNQ
+361 YNAQEYYDYVNQ
-373 QIAAAANSGKDGGE
+373 QIAAAAGE
-387 KLSDILAALGQ
+387 KNIDKIFAALGQ
-398 FGSFVQDEDGN
+398 LGAFAQDEEGMT
-409 LTDQFLDYVDDPTEP
+409 LQFMDYIDDTEQLDES
-424 ENAQINK
+424 AQINK
-431 DLDGYINAMQA
+431 DLDGYISAMQA
-442 LSQNQDGLVAAGILE
+442 LSQNQEGLIAAGILE

>member
-1 MCAAEKTA
+1 
-9 HVSGADDQG
+9 
-18 DDGREPLEQATNA
+18 
-31 PRGGEGEKKTGI
+31 
-43 GGTVMDK
+43 MDK

-120 ASLTED
+120 ASLAED
-126 GKVAQ
+126 GRVAQ

-141 FFQRYFSGNRD
+141 FFQKYFSGNQD
-152 SRFKLYTNL
+152 SRFKVYTNL
-161 AYDRATGTFHGAVL
+161 AYDRVTGTFHGAVL

-183 NTVLHYSIN
+183 NMVLRYTIN

-199 ATQEQLKAFRA
+199 ATRAQLEAFRA

-221 ALTGNVGG
+221 GLTGNVGG
-229 MINALNSALGG
+229 MINTLSTALNSGNY
-240 GTFLASVLINA
+240 LASILDDFDMSPA
-251 GMAPE
+251 S
-256 TLGIKPDEKGNY
+256 LGIKPDENGNY

-280 LLLVAQMTGDK
+280 LLLAARETDENTAETLLALLAP
-291 DEESNEYL
+291 DEEETL
-299 VKEDILNALALNDA
+299 DEKLP
-313 NGLVDLNDVPGTLR
+313 GLFSSSDVGETMS
-327 NVGAIYGVMT
+327 NVGAMYGIMT
-337 AFAHSEQAE
+337 AFAYSEQAK
-346 DWTTTLTDADGKEFT
+346 DWTTTVDGET
-361 YDAKQYYDYVNQ
+361 YDAIGYYDYVNQ

-398 FGSFVQDEDGN
+398 FGSFVQDEDGMT
-409 LTDQFLDYVDDPTEP
+409 LQFMDYIDGTEQLD

-442 LSQNQDGLVAAGILE
+442 LSHNQDGLVAAGILE

-463 NISPILDKLF
+463 NISPILDQLF
-473 AQ
+473 TQ

>member
-1 MCAAEKTA
+1 
-9 HVSGADDQG
+9 
-18 DDGREPLEQATNA
+18 
-31 PRGGEGEKKTGI
+31 
-43 GGTVMDK
+43 MDK

-115 PSGGA
+115 PAGGA
-120 ASLTED
+120 AALAAD
-126 GKVAQ
+126 GRVVQ

-141 FFQRYFSGNRD
+141 FFQRYFSGNQD

-161 AYDRATGTFHGAVL
+161 AYDRATGTFSGAVL
-175 TAATDKDG
+175 TAATDKNG

-192 GQDYEFT
+192 GQDYVFT
-199 ATQEQLKAFRA
+199 ATREQLEAFRA
-210 STFGGK
+210 STFGGEK
-216 SMTMN
+216 MTMN

-251 GMAPE
+251 DMAPE
-256 TLGIKPDEKGNY
+256 TLGIKPDENGNY

-299 VKEDILNALALNDA
+299 VKEDILNALDLNDA
-313 NGLVDLNDVPGTLR
+313 NSLVDLNNVPGTLR

-337 AFAHSEQAE
+337 AFAYSEQAKG
-346 DWTTTLTDADGKEFT
+346 WTTTLTDADGKKST
-361 YDAKQYYDYVNQ
+361 YNAKQYYDYVNQ
-373 QIAAAANSGKDGGE
+373 QIAAAAGE
-387 KLSDILAALGQ
+387 KDIDKILAALGQ
-398 FGSFVQDEDGN
+398 FGAFAQDENGN
-409 LTDQFLDYVDDPTEP
+409 LTEEFMAYVGDPTKP
-424 ENAQINK
+424 DAQINK

-442 LSQNQDGLVAAGILE
+442 LSKNQDGLVAAGILE

>member
-1 MCAAEKTA
+1 
-9 HVSGADDQG
+9 
-18 DDGREPLEQATNA
+18 
-31 PRGGEGEKKTGI
+31 
-43 GGTVMDK
+43 MDK

-126 GKVAQ
+126 GKMAQ

-175 TAATDKDG
+175 TAATDKNG

-199 ATQEQLKAFRA
+199 ATQEQLEAFCA
-210 STFGGK
+210 STFGGE

-221 ALTGNVGG
+221 DLTGNVGG

-240 GTFLASVLINA
+240 GTFLANVLQTADMNL
-251 GMAPE
+251 E
-256 TLGIKPDEKGNY
+256 TLGIKPDENGNY

-280 LLLVAQMTGDK
+280 LLLTASKTNKATAERLLAVFTTNAA
-291 DEESNEYL
+291 DEGEEEPLDEKAMSLINPT
-299 VKEDILNALALNDA
+299 DM
-313 NGLVDLNDVPGTLR
+313 GGTMS
-327 NVGAIYGVMT
+327 NVGAIYGIMT
-337 AFAHSEQAE
+337 AFAYSEQAKG
-346 DWTTTLTDADGKEFT
+346 WRTTIDGKE
-361 YDAKQYYDYVNQ
+361 YNAQEYYDYVNQ
-373 QIAAAANSGKDGGE
+373 QIAAAAGE
-387 KLSDILAALGQ
+387 KNIDKIFAALGQ
-398 FGSFVQDEDGN
+398 LGAFAQDEEGMT
-409 LTDQFLDYVDDPTEP
+409 LQFMDYIDDTEQLDES
-424 ENAQINK
+424 AQINK
-431 DLDGYINAMQA
+431 DLDGYISAMQA
-442 LSQNQDGLVAAGILE
+442 LSQNQEGLIAAGILE

>member
-1 MCAAEKTA
+1 
-9 HVSGADDQG
+9 
-18 DDGREPLEQATNA
+18 
-31 PRGGEGEKKTGI
+31 
-43 GGTVMDK
+43 MDK

-120 ASLTED
+120 ASLDAD
-126 GKVAQ
+126 GKVKK

-141 FFQRYFSGNRD
+141 FFQKYFSGNRD

-192 GQDYEFT
+192 GKDYEFT
-199 ATQEQLKAFRA
+199 ATEAQLAAFRA

-221 ALTGNVGG
+221 DLTGNVGG
-229 MINALNSALGG
+229 MINTLSTALNSGNYLA
-240 GTFLASVLINA
+240 FLLQNSGLDL
-251 GMAPE
+251 E
-256 TLGIKPDEKGNY
+256 KLGINSENGKY

-280 LLLVAQMTGDK
+280 LLLTARMTTDK
-291 DEESNEYL
+291 NEETGGFL
-299 VKEDILNALALNDA
+299 VKEDLVEALASGNT
-313 NGLVDLNDVPGTLR
+313 NSLVDLSDIPGAMR
-327 NVGAIYGVMT
+327 NVGAIYGIMT
-337 AFAHSEQAE
+337 AFAYSEQAKG
-346 DWTTTLTDADGKEFT
+346 WTTTLTDADGKEST

-373 QIAAAANSGKDGGE
+373 QIAAAANSGKEGGE
-387 KLSDILAALGQ
+387 KLNDILAALGQ
-398 FGSFVQDEDGN
+398 FGAFAQDEDGM
-409 LTDQFLDYVDDPTEP
+409 TPEFLKYITGTEQLD

-442 LSQNQDGLVAAGILE
+442 LSQNQEGLVAAGILE
-457 DGADGG
+457 NGADSG
-463 NISPILDKLF
+463 NISPILDLLF
-473 AQ
+473 APQK

>member
-1 MCAAEKTA
+1 
-9 HVSGADDQG
+9 
-18 DDGREPLEQATNA
+18 
-31 PRGGEGEKKTGI
+31 
-43 GGTVMDK
+43 MDK

-120 ASLTED
+120 ASLAED
-126 GKVAQ
+126 GRVAQ
-131 VISSVDRDGE
+131 VISSVDRKGE
-141 FFQRYFSGNRD
+141 FFQKYFSGNRD
-152 SRFKLYTNL
+152 SRFKVYTNL
-161 AYDRATGTFHGAVL
+161 AYDRVTGTFHGAVL

-199 ATQEQLKAFRA
+199 ATREQLEAFRA
-210 STFGGK
+210 STFGE

-229 MINALNSALGG
+229 MINALSTALNSGNYLA
-240 GTFLASVLINA
+240 FLLQNSGLDL
-251 GMAPE
+251 E
-256 TLGIKPDEKGNY
+256 KLGINSENGKY

-280 LLLVAQMTGDK
+280 LLLTARMTTDK
-291 DEESNEYL
+291 NEETGGFL
-299 VKEDILNALALNDA
+299 VKEDLVEALASGNT
-313 NGLVDLNDVPGTLR
+313 NSLVDFGDIPGTMR
-327 NVGAIYGVMT
+327 NVGAIYGIMT
-337 AFAHSEQAE
+337 AFAYSEQAKG
-346 DWTTTLTDADGKEFT
+346 WTTTVDDKE
-361 YDAKQYYDYVNQ
+361 YNAEQYYNYVNQ
-373 QIAAAANSGKDGGE
+373 QIAAAGE
-387 KLSDILAALGQ
+387 KEGAEKIPDILAALGQ
-398 FGSFVQDEDGN
+398 FGAFAQDEGGN
-409 LTDQFLDYVDDPTEP
+409 PTDQFLAYVDDPESSDS
-424 ENAQINK
+424 QINK
-431 DLDGYINAMQA
+431 DLDGYISAMQA
-442 LSQNQDGLVAAGILE
+442 LSQNQEGLIAAGILE

-463 NISPILDKLF
+463 NISPILDLLF
-473 AQ
+473 APQK